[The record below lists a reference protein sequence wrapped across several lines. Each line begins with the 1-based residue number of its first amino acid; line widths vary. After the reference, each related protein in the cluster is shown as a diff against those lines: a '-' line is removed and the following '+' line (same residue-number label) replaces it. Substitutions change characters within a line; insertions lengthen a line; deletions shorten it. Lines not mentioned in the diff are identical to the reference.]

1 MAGSNE
7 FTLKQAIQAL
17 INNFKIEERLNET
30 AIISE
35 WEIIVGKMIAR
46 HTSNIYIKNKILF
59 VELDNAALRN
69 ELGYA
74 KTKLIAAVNA
84 AVKENVIT
92 DIMFS

>member
-17 INNFKIEERLNET
+17 ISNLKIEERLNET
-30 AIISE
+30 AIVTE
-35 WEIIVGKMIAR
+35 WEKIVGKMIAR
-46 HTSNIYIKNKILF
+46 HTSNIYIKNKVLF

-74 KTKLIAAVNA
+74 KTKLIAAVNTE
-84 AVKENVIT
+84 VKATVIT
-92 DIMFS
+92 DIVFS

>member
-7 FTLKQAIQAL
+7 YTLKQAIEAL

-30 AIISE
+30 AIVSE
-35 WEIIVGKMIAR
+35 WEKIVGTMIAR
-46 HTSNIYIKNKILF
+46 HTSNIYIKNKVLF

-74 KTKLIAAVNA
+74 KTKLVASINA
-84 AVKENVIT
+84 AIKANVIN
-92 DIMFS
+92 DIVFS